1 MCLTTLTETQQIGHA
16 GWTVTIRR
24 KDPEQ
29 MLLMETV
36 SGNSPS
42 FATLLYLTCD
52 FLFLL
57 KFLDANDANDA
68 AFAAQIR
75 KETI

>member
-1 MCLTTLTETQQIGHA
+1 MLNHDVLK
-16 GWTVTIRR
+16 RR
-24 KDPEQ
+24 HRRLSLDCNDSPHESG
-29 MLLMETV
+29 TDV
-36 SGNSPS
+36 SYRNSSGNSPS